1 MFAKT
6 AILSLFAAGVLGHA
20 VVETPEPRRPGSA
33 SDALCGAAVS
43 SVLRRDLAGPIEEA
57 SKVADA
63 DYACDVYAC
72 RGYQFEDNES
82 ALQTYQAGDVVSFHV
97 DLIAGHRPGYANV
110 SVVDP
115 VNNVVIGEPLKTWAA
130 WPVNNPGPDR
140 DDINFNVTIPDTLGS
155 VCTEGGN
162 CVIQWYWYATGNRQT
177 YESCIDFIVA

>member
-115 VNNVVIGEPLKTWAA
+115 VNNIVIGEPLKTWAA

-140 DDINFNVTIPDTLGS
+140 DDINFNITIPDNLGS